1 MNRKR
6 AHVTKQTIERISD
19 REREYVAQVL
29 ETNFRTS
36 SGATMCNALEKDFAE
51 RHGVGYAISFI
62 NGTSTMHAAL
72 VAAGVGPG
80 DEVIVPPLTMSST
93 TFVVLQAGAVP
104 VFADVDPNT
113 FQIDP
118 ASVSDRVTEYTKAII
133 TVALYG
139 LSPDMDAIMNIA
151 SQHDLTVIE
160 DDAETMFSTW
170 KGRLV
175 GTLGHMASFS
185 FQSTKHLTS
194 GEGGMLITDDA
205 DLALKARQFNSLG
218 YAGLDGSKGK
228 ITKNDIQ
235 DPGYARHVSHGYNY
249 RMPELCAAVMRG
261 QFERAEELIQRRIDA
276 AKLFIDAIGG
286 CNWLQIQST
295 PENCRNTYWTL
306 AARLISE
313 DFSWHTFRDTFRANG
328 GDGIYAAWRLTYLEP
343 MFADGCPV
351 QHPDYKGTYQ
361 NFGPGLCPNAE
372 MIQPQ
377 MLQFKTDYWDWSEAE
392 RQADI
397 LAQTIKQLGG

>member
-1 MNRKR
+1 MKP
-6 AHVTKQTIERISD
+6 TIDRISAS
-19 REREYVAQVL
+19 EKAYVAQVL

-36 SGATMCNALEKDFAE
+36 SGATMCNALEREFAD

-62 NGTSTMHAAL
+62 NGTATMHAAL
-72 VAAGVGPG
+72 IAAGVGPG

-104 VFADVDPNT
+104 VFADVDPDT

-118 ASVSDRVTEYTKAII
+118 ASIAERVTGYTKAII

-139 LSPDMDAIMNIA
+139 LSPDMDTIMSLAN
-151 SQHDLTVIE
+151 QHGLTVIE

-170 KGRLV
+170 KGKLV

-194 GEGGMLITDDA
+194 GEGGMLITDDPE
-205 DLALKARQFNSLG
+205 LALKARQFNSLG

-228 ITKNDIQ
+228 ITKTDIQ
-235 DPGYARHVSHGYNY
+235 DPSYARHVSHGYNY

-261 QFERAEELIQRRIDA
+261 QFERADELIQRRIDVA
-276 AKLFIDAIGG
+276 ELFVAAIGR
-286 CNWLQIQST
+286 CNWLKVQKT
-295 PENCRNTYWTL
+295 PADCKNTYWTL
-306 AARLISE
+306 AARLLAN
-313 DFSWHTFRDTFRANG
+313 DVSWYQFRDTFQANG

-343 MFADGCPV
+343 MFSKGCPV
-351 QHPDYKGTYQ
+351 HHPDYRGTYQ
-361 NFGPGLCPNAE
+361 KFGPGLCPNAE
-372 MIQPQ
+372 IIQPQ
-377 MLQFKTDYWDWSEAE
+377 MLQFKTDYWDWSIAE
-392 RQADI
+392 QQAQV
-397 LAQTIKQLGG
+397 LAKTINELGR